1 MKTHKEL
8 VNNILIRLRERQ
20 VGTVNE
26 TAYSTLISVLV
37 NDAKDFVQAAWQWS
51 ALRETI
57 TINTV

>member
-37 NDAKDFVQAAWQWS
+37 NDAKDFVLLS
-51 ALRETI
+51 TRFLELTI
-57 TINTV
+57 TQ